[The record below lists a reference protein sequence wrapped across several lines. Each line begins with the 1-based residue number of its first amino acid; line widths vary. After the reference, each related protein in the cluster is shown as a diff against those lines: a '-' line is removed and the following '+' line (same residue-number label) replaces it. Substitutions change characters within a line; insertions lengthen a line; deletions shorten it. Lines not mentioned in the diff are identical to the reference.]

1 MSGSAKVQVHD
12 LPPWNFS
19 TRENHILVSLGSKR
33 ETFESSVDLPN
44 VPEMIFDDNIV
55 CLALSNSKTSAKICF
70 TALEALKLV
79 DKKTVSVEIPAAKEW
94 RETHL
99 QKYSVFRPFDWTFST
114 TYTGSISGSWKI
126 EETTEG
132 LDYEFLRSRLPILLY
147 ADVNLFEDELGDNGI
162 SVLNVKIRVM
172 PRGFFVLQRF
182 FLRVDGALLR
192 VWDTRL
198 QWRKGDGYV
207 LRDIKR
213 SDSVQWLPGM
223 AGVGINDAEA
233 HCTKL
238 IEHRTEKLIPLDFPF
253 L

>member
-1 MSGSAKVQVHD
+1 MSRFIKSH
-12 LPPWNFS
+12 F
-19 TRENHILVSLGSKR
+19 
-33 ETFESSVDLPN
+33 VD
-44 VPEMIFDDNIV
+44 
-55 CLALSNSKTSAKICF
+55 SKTSAKICF

>member
-1 MSGSAKVQVHD
+1 
-12 LPPWNFS
+12 
-19 TRENHILVSLGSKR
+19 
-33 ETFESSVDLPN
+33 
-44 VPEMIFDDNIV
+44 MIFDDNIV
-55 CLALSNSKTSAKICF
+55 CLALSNSQMSTKISF

-99 QKYSVFRPFDWTFST
+99 QKYSVFRPFDWTYST
-114 TYTGSISGSWKI
+114 VYAGSISGNWEI

-132 LDYEFLRSRLPILLY
+132 LDYKFLRSRLPILLY
-147 ADVNLFEDELGDNGI
+147 ADTNLYEDELGDNGT

-172 PRGFFVLQRF
+172 SNGFFVLQRF

-198 QWRKGDGYV
+198 QWRKGDRYV

-213 SDSVQWLPGM
+213 VDSAQWLPEM
-223 AGVGINDAEA
+223 AGVGINEAEA
-233 HCTKL
+233 HCSKL
-238 IEHRTEKLIPLDFPF
+238 LEHRTEKLIPLDFP
-253 L
+253 LP